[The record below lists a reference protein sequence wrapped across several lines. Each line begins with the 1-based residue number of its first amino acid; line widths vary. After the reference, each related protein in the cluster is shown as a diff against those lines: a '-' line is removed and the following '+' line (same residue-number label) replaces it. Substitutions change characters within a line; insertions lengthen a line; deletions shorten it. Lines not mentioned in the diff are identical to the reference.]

1 MKFIPFIILLTT
13 CLLTA
18 QEKSILNLES
28 KISIS
33 SHENS
38 TNNIQIQ
45 KYADNSKKSAALG
58 ILYSLLLP
66 GMGELYAD
74 GYSSGKYFTIADGI
88 LWGTF
93 IGMNVYAN
101 WQEENYKSYAASNA
115 GVNNDGKDAK
125 YYADISSYQN
135 IDDFNNEKALERNFD
150 EMYNNEEKYFWKWET
165 TEERKTFRSMWTS
178 SEQTTN
184 DIRFVVGTLLLN
196 RVASAI
202 NAARLVAAYN
212 NRLEEDELSWNISVG
227 LENNKN
233 LPTSLTFNFY
243 TSF

>member
-1 MKFIPFIILLTT
+1 MKYFPLIILLTT

-18 QEKSILNLES
+18 QERSILNLES
-28 KISIS
+28 EVSFS
-33 SHENS
+33 SFDNS
-38 TNNIQIQ
+38 TKNIQIQ
-45 KYADNSKKSAALG
+45 KYTENSKKSAGLG

-74 GYSSGKYFTIADGI
+74 GYSSGKYFTIADGV

-115 GVNNDGKDAK
+115 GVNNEGKDAA
-125 YYADISSYQN
+125 YYATISGYLN
-135 IDDFNNEKALERNFD
+135 IDDFNNEKALGRNFD
-150 EMYNNEEKYFWKWET
+150 EMYNEEKYFWKWET

-184 DIRFVVGTLLLN
+184 DIRFVVGALLLN

-212 NRLEEDELSWNISVG
+212 NRLEEDEMSWNFSVG
-227 LENNKN
+227 LANNIN